1 MILPKSFH
9 VGLIPLL
16 CFYLWI
22 LSASPAGATLA
33 NAGVSGTQDWPTPG
47 SNAVLSSTLVSNAQA
62 TVTNY
67 SSTGFDL
74 VVQNNGSTT
83 ANGASIRSNIAAFS
97 SNGGMIR
104 FLGTTPGTISYADIR
119 ANQGI
124 FDLTSIKI
132 GSADGTITYPMTFTI
147 TPLDS
152 SFNPVAGASV
162 TSQQQTAQLTSGQDN
177 WITFTPTGATQI
189 ANFTGIYGVRIVQN
203 SGIQV
208 NCDAITVNNPR
219 LASSPTVTTTAATG
233 ITSKGAMLN
242 GSVNANGLSTTVT
255 FDYGTTNSYGTTV
268 TAPQS
273 PVTGSSSSPVSILI
287 SGLAPG
293 TTYHFRVNGASTG
306 GTTNGSDQSF
316 TTSAAPALLASG
328 GNTSTTYQKVSQGLA
343 VLSNSGK
350 AVAYLSQVGG
360 DLVTYTP
367 SGPLFTGIIKVF
379 DSTNNVVKTID
390 IRGGGYISSSS
401 NYVNDMSVVALLNG
415 GFAVA
420 WTETD
425 SSNNILGV
433 RYDLFDNSG
442 NLLGVGSGSLALSAS
457 AGSGV
462 KLASLTGGGFAAVFG
477 LSTQTAMIETFT
489 YSAGTYTKNTE
500 QAFLSGSTS
509 VPGATADV
517 ARLYTFGGGGGFS
530 IAALSNGGFVVGASI
545 YDYVNSN
552 YTPLGCFIFGFTAT
566 GTQQSFTGTGA
577 SGQYWQRVNWDTGQ
591 VADPMVLTSFTG
603 GFASLNWNST
613 KSTWQMTVFNNDG
626 SLVTTTPQIVS
637 VDNNGSYSNKTYY
650 ASNITSVSPSIAD
663 VTTVLTSLSPTGV
676 PMVGNPDNL
685 VAGDVASLLAL
696 GSNIIAVLP
705 NSNGGFSLASISQT
719 TGNLVGSVVD
729 SGITVPSSTILTDPK
744 FVVNGSSLDAIY
756 DVQQYQYSA
765 SGMWYYVLADIDQ
778 LGLNPIVVAPTIS
791 SISSTTANG
800 SYDATTV
807 IPITVTFSAP
817 VTVTGTPTL
826 ALNSGGSASFASG
839 SGTATLTFNYT
850 VGATDNATLLDCS
863 STTALALAGGTI
875 NATTGGT
882 AATLTLPT
890 PGGAN
895 SLGANKAIVIDTT
908 PPTIVSINRLTPTG
922 QTTASN
928 TVTFRVTYSEAVTVP
943 GTSNFTVVA
952 VNGSTI
958 VGTVTGV
965 TGTGTTRDVTVSITS
980 GTGEFRL
987 RAVN

>member
-1 MILPKSFH
+1 MSHCLPLSSVSQENSLAASGACGLSLRRLIAIARTSSVRFILACCIAAVV
-9 VGLIPLL
+9 VG
-16 CFYLWI
+16 
-22 LSASPAGATLA
+22 
-33 NAGVSGTQDWPTPG
+33 TPG
-47 SNAVLSSTLVSNAQA
+47 ITSAAAPTL
-62 TVTNY
+62 TTN
-67 SSTGFDL
+67 
-74 VVQNNGSTT
+74 
-83 ANGASIRSNIAAFS
+83 
-97 SNGGMIR
+97 
-104 FLGTTPGTISYADIR
+104 
-119 ANQGI
+119 
-124 FDLTSIKI
+124 
-132 GSADGTITYPMTFTI
+132 
-147 TPLDS
+147 
-152 SFNPVAGASV
+152 
-162 TSQQQTAQLTSGQDN
+162 
-177 WITFTPTGATQI
+177 
-189 ANFTGIYGVRIVQN
+189 
-203 SGIQV
+203 
-208 NCDAITVNNPR
+208 
-219 LASSPTVTTTAATG
+219 AATG

-242 GSVNANGLSTTVT
+242 GSVNPNGISTTVT
-255 FDYGTTNSYGTTV
+255 FDYGTTTSYGTTV

-273 PVTGSSSSPVSILI
+273 PLTGSSASPVGMFIG
-287 SGLAPG
+287 GLAPG
-293 TTYHFRVNGASTG
+293 TTYHFRVNGSSTA

-360 DLVTYTP
+360 DLVTDSP
-367 SGPLFTGIIKVF
+367 SGPLFNGVIKVL
-379 DSTNNVVKTID
+379 DSTNNLVKTID
-390 IRGGGYISSSS
+390 IRGGSYISSGS
-401 NYVNDMSVVALLNG
+401 NYVNDMSIVALLNG
-415 GFAVA
+415 GFAAA

-477 LSTQTAMIETFT
+477 LPNQSAMIETFT

-500 QAFLSGSTS
+500 QAFLSSGTS

-530 IAALSNGGFVVGASI
+530 IAGLSNGGFVVGASV
-545 YDYVNSN
+545 YDWVNPN
-552 YTPLGCFIFGFTAT
+552 YTPLGSFIFGFTAT

-577 SGQYWQRVNWDTGQ
+577 SGQYWQRVNWDPGQ
-591 VADPMVLTSFTG
+591 SADPMVLTSFTG

-613 KSTWQMTVFNNDG
+613 RSTWQMTVFNNDG
-626 SLVTTTPQIVS
+626 SLVTTTQQTVS
-637 VDNNGSYSNKTYY
+637 VYNNGSFGNKTYY

-676 PMVGNPDNL
+676 AMVGNPDNP

-696 GSNIIAVLP
+696 GSNIVAVLP
-705 NSNGGFSLASISQT
+705 NSNGGFSLATISQT
-719 TGNLVGSVVD
+719 TGNLVGSVID
-729 SGITVPSSTILTDPK
+729 SGITVPPSTILTDPK
-744 FVVNGSSLDAIY
+744 FVVNGSSLGAIY

-765 SGMWYYVLADIDQ
+765 SGLWYYVLADIDA
-778 LGLNPIVVAPTIS
+778 LGLNLIAVAPTVA

-800 SYDATTV
+800 SYKATTL

-826 ALNSGGSASFASG
+826 ALNSGGSATYASG

-850 VGATDNATLLDCS
+850 VGATDNATDLDCTG
-863 STTALALAGGTI
+863 TTALAGGTI
-875 NATTGGT
+875 TATTGGT
-882 AATLTLPT
+882 AANLTLPT

-895 SLGANKAIVIDTT
+895 SLGVNKALVIDTT
-908 PPTIVSINRLTPTG
+908 APTITSIVRLTPTG
-922 QTTASN
+922 QTTPSN
-928 TVTFRVTYSEAVTVP
+928 VVTFRVTYSEPVTVP
-943 GTSNFTVVA
+943 GTSNFAVVA
-952 VNGSTI
+952 VNSSNI

-965 TGTGTTRDVTVSITS
+965 TGSGTTRDVTVTITS

-987 RAVN
+987 RGVN